1 LTAIESG
8 RTVALK
14 HWSAT
19 EGEITVYEF
28 PVAAYFAADAVRRQ
42 FDPSAPAEPDRPPR
56 AFRPVRRVRS
66 VTAAALQ
73 RVAEAVEPRPECS
86 PVR

>member
-1 LTAIESG
+1 VHELPIA
-8 RTVALK
+8 AHL
-14 HWSAT
+14 AT
-19 EGEITVYEF
+19 DV
-28 PVAAYFAADAVRRQ
+28 VRRQ
-42 FDPSAPAEPDRPPR
+42 FDPTAPAVPDRPPR

-73 RVAEAVEPRPECS
+73 RVADAVEPRPECS